1 MNRWHRVSDRQRGE
15 LFASARK
22 KWIGSDHEPARS
34 QLDQLCESRIKITLG
49 ACIQDMELQPEGA
62 SRCLQ
67 FLRVGLDKSGIGW
80 IDKQSY
86 DARRGD
92 QLVQQFQPL

>member
-1 MNRWHRVSDRQRGE
+1 MYRWHRVAERQRGE
-15 LFASARK
+15 LFNPARK
-22 KWIGSDHEPARS
+22 KWIRGDHEPTCS
-34 QLDQLCESRIKITLG
+34 QLDQLCEGSVKVTFG

-67 FLRVGLDKSGIGW
+67 LFRVGLNKSGIGW
-80 IDKQSY
+80 IDNHSHG
-86 DARRGD
+86 ARRGD